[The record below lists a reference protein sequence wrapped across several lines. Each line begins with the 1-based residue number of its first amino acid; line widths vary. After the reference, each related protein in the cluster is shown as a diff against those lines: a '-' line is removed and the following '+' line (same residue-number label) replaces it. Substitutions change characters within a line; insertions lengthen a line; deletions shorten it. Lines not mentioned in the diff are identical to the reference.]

1 MSLLGSLQA
10 RLALALGL
18 GLVVLWMIT
27 TAITGALVQHE
38 MDEVFDSALQETAQR
53 ILPLAVLEIL
63 NRDAESTDQRLT
75 TLHQHEEFFTYVVR
89 DADGRVLLRSHNAQE
104 TDFPAFE
111 AMGFTQSE
119 THRFYFDAALQG
131 SITIAVA
138 EPMTHRD
145 KIAREAL
152 LRLGLPVLFIIPFG
166 LIGVFW
172 IVRRSLRPVRQF
184 SADLAR
190 RGAGDLSTIPQGD
203 LPDEIRPVAG
213 AVNALLDRLG
223 RTLEAERSFTSNAA
237 HELRTP
243 VAAALAQTQRMI
255 SETSDPAAARRGADI
270 EASLKRLTRLS
281 EKLLQLARAEGARL
295 RRDEAT
301 DLRAVLNLVTGDFE
315 RINSGAHG
323 GGTKIVTKITPEA
336 VLSTLDPDSFAIVA
350 RNLIENA
357 LRHGGEAPIEVT
369 LDAMG
374 VLRVCNGGPAV
385 APEDIARL
393 SARFERGATQAE
405 GSGLGLSIVGA
416 IAAGAQAGFAIYS
429 PARGRVDGF
438 EAIFEIPVTKVA

>member
-184 SADLAR
+184 SADLAL
-190 RGAGDLSTIPQGD
+190 RGAARGIYRRFPKVIC
-203 LPDEIRPVAG
+203 PMR
-213 AVNALLDRLG
+213 
-223 RTLEAERSFTSNAA
+223 
-237 HELRTP
+237 
-243 VAAALAQTQRMI
+243 
-255 SETSDPAAARRGADI
+255 SDPWRGR
-270 EASLKRLTRLS
+270 STHCW
-281 EKLLQLARAEGARL
+281 
-295 RRDEAT
+295 T
-301 DLRAVLNLVTGDFE
+301 DW
-315 RINSGAHG
+315 GAHWRRS
-323 GGTKIVTKITPEA
+323 V
-336 VLSTLDPDSFAIVA
+336 VLHPT
-350 RNLIENA
+350 RRMNC
-357 LRHGGEAPIEVT
+357 AP
-369 LDAMG
+369 
-374 VLRVCNGGPAV
+374 R
-385 APEDIARL
+385 
-393 SARFERGATQAE
+393 
-405 GSGLGLSIVGA
+405 
-416 IAAGAQAGFAIYS
+416 
-429 PARGRVDGF
+429 
-438 EAIFEIPVTKVA
+438 